1 MLKIGITG
9 GIGSGKSLVS
19 KILRSMNFPVF
30 DSDEE
35 AKRILRQNPTVRKQ
49 LIQLFGKAVYTKEEL
64 NRPILANIIFNDEVA
79 LMKINALIHPLV
91 RHDFNE
97 FAKNQKSNLIF
108 NEAAIL
114 FESNGHEQLN
124 KTILISAPKDLR
136 IKRVMER
143 DNCSKQ
149 DVLIRMNKQWTDEQK
164 RKLAD
169 FEIVND
175 EKSPL
180 IEQVE
185 EVLSQIE

>member
-49 LIQLFGKAVYTKEEL
+49 LIQLFGKAEEL

-91 RHDFNE
+91 RQAFNE
-97 FAKNQKSNLIF
+97 FAKIQKSNLIF

-114 FESNGHEQLN
+114 FESKGHEQLN
-124 KTILISAPKDLR
+124 KTILITAPKDLR
-136 IKRVMER
+136 IQRVMER